1 MKHKIFRF
9 QQFMEW
15 EVFRPLFKIITLV
28 KNKIIPEKQEMIN
41 KNRFEILE
49 DLRESFRWED
59 RWEHFPDRE
68 YVDETYR
75 RFEILLNKTGEF
87 CDERDR
93 VFYDIVM
100 CIFDECEV
108 GKDQKPEETNS

>member
-1 MKHKIFRF
+1 MKHKIFKF
-9 QQFMEW
+9 QQFIEW
-15 EVFRPLFKIITLV
+15 EVFRPLSRIMTIT

-49 DLRESFRWED
+49 DLRESFHWED
-59 RWEHFPDRE
+59 RWEHFSDRE

-75 RFEILLNKTGEF
+75 QFKILLDKTGEF
-87 CDERDR
+87 HDEKDR
-93 VFYDIVM
+93 AFYDIVM

-108 GKDQKPEETNS
+108 KKDQKPEEANS